1 MRKKLASL
9 GFALALAA
17 SATLAETPAEK
28 DYPSNDLEI
37 IRPPQPSYPSLAAL
51 FGLEGMCEVRFDLLA
66 GGSVINV
73 REVTCT
79 HPVFCDAARRGVQDA
94 ELRVIDVP
102 GAKYSGERDNIVYPL
117 YFQFS
122 SGDRNWTSGAPCTSD
137 LVS

>member
-66 GGSVINV
+66 GV
-73 REVTCT
+73 RSSTCGRS
-79 HPVFCDAARRGVQDA
+79 PVPILFSAMR
-94 ELRVIDVP
+94 P
-102 GAKYSGERDNIVYPL
+102 GAAFRT
-117 YFQFS
+117 
-122 SGDRNWTSGAPCTSD
+122 RNC
-137 LVS
+137 V